1 MKSSCG
7 GNSCPLSVFTEG
19 ESHAEEAQGAGS
31 HALREM
37 TCSHV
42 DKEKLIFHCLMP
54 CSLQT
59 AFSERLRPNSTLI
72 LTCELFIKESM
83 VLFSFVV
90 CFHVSWYFDTLPP
103 VLHLTTILI
112 MLLFVVTGSSAKLP
126 LLIQKKPAR

>member
-54 CSLQT
+54 CS
-59 AFSERLRPNSTLI
+59 
-72 LTCELFIKESM
+72 
-83 VLFSFVV
+83 
-90 CFHVSWYFDTLPP
+90 H
-103 VLHLTTILI
+103 
-112 MLLFVVTGSSAKLP
+112 KLP
-126 LLIQKKPAR
+126 SVSACDLIQH